1 MWLCAYGHRL
11 IHNGPSMDW
20 YKGWFKMSTRF
31 LRNKDLIDQDNL
43 TDVCIIGAGGIGSFL
58 LQGLTIMGWN
68 DIIVWDSDDV
78 AEHNLSSTAY
88 PANMVG
94 RPKIDAAGVLHSLYA
109 GPEQTLTCYQRKWLP
124 FESAHPRTIVCTDDM
139 ESRRN
144 VFNKWS
150 ELDNKDFFIDG
161 RMGATTVEL
170 ATETNRVSKHTY
182 MDEWIPTDSVPEAPC
197 SMKHTVF
204 GAQHIAAQIV
214 AQVYNIVGNLAYYD
228 YIHTS
233 LSPTLVTFGN
243 LIIPKT
249 DTEE

>member
-1 MWLCAYGHRL
+1 MWICAVWHRF
-11 IHNGPSMDW
+11 IHNCVSIHSN
-20 YKGWFKMSTRF
+20 KGEIMSQRF

-43 TDVCIIGAGGIGSFL
+43 TDICIIGAGGIGSFL

-88 PANMVG
+88 PADMVG

-109 GPEQTLTCYQRKWLP
+109 GKEQTLTCYQRKWLP
-124 FESAHPRTIVCTDDM
+124 FEPVHPRTIVCTDDM
-139 ESRRN
+139 ESRRQ
-144 VFNKWS
+144 VFDKWQH
-150 ELDNKDFFIDG
+150 LDNKDFFIDG

-170 ATETNRVSKHTY
+170 CTQTSRELEHTY

-214 AQVYNIVGNLAYYD
+214 AQVYNVVGNLAYYD

-233 LSPTLVTFGN
+233 LSPNTVTFGN
-243 LIIPKT
+243 LIIPKI
-249 DTEE
+249 DTEV